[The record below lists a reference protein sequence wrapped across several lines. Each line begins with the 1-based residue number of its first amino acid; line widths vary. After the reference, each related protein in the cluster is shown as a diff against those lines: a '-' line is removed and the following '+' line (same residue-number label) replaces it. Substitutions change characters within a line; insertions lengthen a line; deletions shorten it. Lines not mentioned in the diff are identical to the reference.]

1 MSDFKHQE
9 GLLLEQILIT
19 FSLIYRTQKDML
31 SLFLSLNLQLVDSNR
46 ITEERIQSKGINLLS
61 CEMF

>member
-9 GLLLEQILIT
+9 GLLLEQMLIT